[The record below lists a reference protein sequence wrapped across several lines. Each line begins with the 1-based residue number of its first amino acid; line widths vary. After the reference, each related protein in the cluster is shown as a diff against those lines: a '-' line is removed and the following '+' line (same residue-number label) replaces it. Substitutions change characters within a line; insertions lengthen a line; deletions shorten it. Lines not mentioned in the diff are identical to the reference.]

1 MFKSELGQ
9 KRESWCA
16 ADSSCVPV
24 VEVKYVLPL
33 QFFSFTLDTKNV
45 DANVCPYVKLTQ
57 RLRVLLASPF
67 LAVFS
72 RCGTSEK
79 K

>member
-1 MFKSELGQ
+1 M
-9 KRESWCA
+9 
-16 ADSSCVPV
+16 
-24 VEVKYVLPL
+24 
-33 QFFSFTLDTKNV
+33 

-79 K
+79 KYVLQMRMDF